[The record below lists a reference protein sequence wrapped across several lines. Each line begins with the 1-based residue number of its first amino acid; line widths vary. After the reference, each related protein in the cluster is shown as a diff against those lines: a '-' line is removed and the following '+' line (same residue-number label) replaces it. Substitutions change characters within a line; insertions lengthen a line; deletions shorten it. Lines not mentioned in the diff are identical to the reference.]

1 MTSLN
6 QYIKKNYHHIYDS
19 QLIEFYSSYIISNTS
34 INISKDILNKYNI
47 LNTFDNYKRLIKKT
61 IKTFNYIENEDFK
74 LENDE
79 YIISSNI
86 FNTICYKLYNK
97 SLLIKYNNIISKYQ
111 TELIKEYKNKIQNQ
125 DYTIRQKNEEILSE
139 LNEKQYY
146 QREYNQIYKYN
157 IQLQKNQ
164 YPKTNTYNDKHYNI
178 IKKIQKLST
187 ELLKKRF

>member
-6 QYIKKNYHHIYDS
+6 LYIKKNYHHIYDS
-19 QLIEFYSSYIISNTS
+19 QLIEFYNSYIISNTS

-79 YIISSNI
+79 YIISSNL
-86 FNTICYKLYNK
+86 FNALCYKLYNK
-97 SLLIKYNNIISKYQ
+97 CLLIKYNNIISKYQ
-111 TELIKEYKNKIQNQ
+111 TELIKEYKTKIQNQ
-125 DYTIRQKNEEILSE
+125 DCKIRQQNEDILYE

-164 YPKTNTYNDKHYNI
+164 YPKTNAYNDKHYNI